1 MPEIINNDRVVF
13 LEETLQTNRNVIAE
27 NQQLREQLNSMDEE
41 HRKVL
46 QDVLYR
52 ELRNLKEGQRG
63 ELPLGRAAQRQT
75 RKRQKVQVPPTCR
88 VSCLY

>member
-1 MPEIINNDRVVF
+1 MAAIINDDRVVF

-46 QDVLYR
+46 QDVLK
-52 ELRNLKEGQRG
+52 ELRNLKEGKRG

-88 VSCLY
+88 VSRLY